1 MAVVEDFVLY
11 LYLECLVDLEVVT
24 LRKTLMTW
32 EGAEEGHV
40 GAGTFV
46 AVHVVVAVVVV
57 VLVVA
62 AVVEA
67 ARTELVSVVQT
78 FLPVDWEMALA
89 VGEIAA

>member
-1 MAVVEDFVLY
+1 M
-11 LYLECLVDLEVVT
+11 T
-24 LRKTLMTW
+24 L

-40 GAGTFV
+40 GAGIFV
-46 AVHVVVAVVVV
+46 AAHVVVV

-67 ARTELVSVVQT
+67 ARTELVFVAQT
-78 FLPVDWEMALA
+78 YLPVDWEMALA

>member
-1 MAVVEDFVLY
+1 MAAVEDFVLY

-46 AVHVVVAVVVV
+46 AVHVVVVA

>member
-40 GAGTFV
+40 GAGIFV
-46 AVHVVVAVVVV
+46 AVHVVVVV

-62 AVVEA
+62 VVVEA
-67 ARTELVSVVQT
+67 ARTELVSVAQT
-78 FLPVDWEMALA
+78 YLPVDWEMALA

>member
-1 MAVVEDFVLY
+1 MAVVEDFVHY

-46 AVHVVVAVVVV
+46 AVHVVVVV

-67 ARTELVSVVQT
+67 ARTELVSVVQP

>member
-46 AVHVVVAVVVV
+46 AVHAVVVV
-57 VLVVA
+57 VLVVV

-67 ARTELVSVVQT
+67 ARTELASVVET